1 MKKISRPATIVS
13 SLTISCALIAGL
25 ATDASFPKHKEFGYH
40 GKINALKLDSNKDD
54 ALSKDELLSH
64 NKRRFTKLDSNEDG
78 SISEDEFN
86 AHLIAMFEAMD
97 TNGDGMLKGNEM
109 PKHHQGG
116 HGKHD
121 YGQNHG

>member
-1 MKKISRPATIVS
+1 MKKIIRLATIVS
-13 SLTISCALIAGL
+13 SLFISSALIIGL
-25 ATDASFPKHKEFGYH
+25 STTASFPKQKGFGYH

-54 ALSKDELLSH
+54 VLSKDELLSH
-64 NKRRFTKLDSNEDG
+64 NTRRFTRLDSNEDG

-97 TNGDGMLKGNEM
+97 SNGDGMLKGNEM
-109 PKHHQGG
+109 PKRHQGG
-116 HGKHD
+116 HRKHD